1 MVRSLFYVKKE
12 ENVLRSIKQA
22 YEIIRQEDPDT
33 AISVYTIRLWCKEKK
48 IKFLTVGTKI
58 LVDMESLMDY
68 IKMKD

>member
-48 IKFLTVGTKI
+48 IKFRTVGTKI
-58 LVDMESLMDY
+58 LVFHFDIIHQTFHID
-68 IKMKD
+68 